1 MLLDQRLRLYT
12 LSERIKKGNR
22 LMEVLVGCHDGR
34 GNMGLEQVLCAG
46 LTSKEENESEVGV
59 PEGWE

>member
-1 MLLDQRLRLYT
+1 
-12 LSERIKKGNR
+12 
-22 LMEVLVGCHDGR
+22 MEVLVGCHDGR
-34 GNMGLEQVLCAG
+34 GNMGLEQALCAG